1 MQRKFVT
8 NLALLLFLNLLIKPF
23 WIFGIDRS
31 VQNLIG
37 AEEYGAY
44 YALFNFSF
52 LLNILLDVGITNF
65 NNRNISQN
73 RQLFTKHFSGIILIR
88 LLLGLLYFVFSIG
101 FAIAI
106 GYSPKQINMLWLLL
120 FNQFLISGILYLRS
134 NISGLGYY
142 KYDSVISVTD
152 RFIMIV
158 LCVILIWTNFT
169 SIPFSVTTFILTQT
183 IAYVISLLLSF
194 YVLYKHEK
202 IILPTWSTK
211 FYLVILRK
219 SMPFAL
225 LILLMTFYNRIDSI
239 MIERL
244 LPNGAFYSGIYAQG
258 FRILDAAN
266 MFAFL
271 FATLLLPMFSHML
284 KKKEDVAALVK
295 LSFSLLFIPA
305 VVLGLC
311 SYTYSY
317 DVMNW
322 LYHQHAELSAPVFGI
337 LMLSF
342 AAISTS
348 YIFGTLL
355 TANGNLKLLNFMATF
370 AMLLNLTLNYF
381 LIPRYNA
388 LGAAFAGITTQMITA
403 VVQVVIAKHEFKFRI
418 NTKLIVNLCIV
429 LILCVLASLL
439 ARRFEFNMVYGCLF
453 ISLTGLTSFFLLKIV
468 NVGEV
473 FRLVQGK

>member
-37 AEEYGAY
+37 VEEYGSY

-73 RQLFTKHFSGIILIR
+73 RHLFSKYFSGIILIR
-88 LLLGLLYFVFSIG
+88 LLLGIIYFLFSIA
-101 FAIAI
+101 FAFAI
-106 GYSPKQINMLWLLL
+106 GYSSNQINMLWLLL
-120 FNQFLISGILYLRS
+120 FNQFLLSGILYMRS

-142 KYDSVISVTD
+142 KYDSIISVTD

-158 LCVILIWTNFT
+158 FCIILMWTKVSGLTF
-169 SIPFSVTTFILTQT
+169 SITTFILSQT
-183 IAYVISLLLSF
+183 LAYIITLLLSF
-194 YVLYKHEK
+194 FILKKHEK
-202 IILPTWSTK
+202 IILPKWSIR
-211 FYLVILRK
+211 FYMVVLRK
-219 SMPFAL
+219 SFPFAL

-244 LPNGAFYSGIYAQG
+244 LPNGAFYAGVYAQA

-284 KKKEDVAALVK
+284 KKKEDVSSLVK

-305 VVLGLC
+305 FILGIC
-311 SYTYSY
+311 SYTYSFEIM
-317 DVMNW
+317 DG
-322 LYHQHAELSAPVFGI
+322 LYHQHAELSSPVFGI
-337 LMLSF
+337 LMLNF
-342 AAISTS
+342 TAISTS

-355 TANGNLKLLNFMATF
+355 TANGSLKQLNIMAAS
-370 AMLLNLTLNYF
+370 AMLLNLILNYI
-381 LIPRYNA
+381 LIKHFNA
-388 LGAAFAGITTQMITA
+388 LGAAYAGMITQMLTA
-403 VVQVVIAKHEFKFRI
+403 LFQVLIAKKQFSFSI
-418 NTKLIVNLCIV
+418 NFSLILKLFIV
-429 LILCVLASLL
+429 LILCMSVSFLTKHYGLNFLMGSLLISFIGLLAS
-439 ARRFEFNMVYGCLF
+439 
-453 ISLTGLTSFFLLKIV
+453 ILLKIIDLKDAL
-468 NVGEV
+468 
-473 FRLVQGK
+473 RLVPGK

>member
-37 AEEYGAY
+37 AEEYGSY

-65 NNRNISQN
+65 NSRNISQN
-73 RQLFTKHFSGIILIR
+73 RQLFTKHFSGIIFIR
-88 LLLGLLYFVFSIG
+88 LLLGLIYFIFSIG
-101 FAIAI
+101 FAYAI
-106 GYSPKQINMLWLLL
+106 GYSEKQMNMLWLLL
-120 FNQFLISGILYLRS
+120 LNQFLISAILYLRS
-134 NISGLGYY
+134 NISGLGHY
-142 KYDSVISVTD
+142 KFDSIISVTD
-152 RFIMIV
+152 RFIMIIFCAV
-158 LCVILIWTNFT
+158 LIWTKLT
-169 SIPFSVTTFILTQT
+169 GIPFSITTFILCQT
-183 IAYVISLLLSF
+183 LAYLLTILLSF
-194 YVLYKHEK
+194 YILYRHEK
-202 IILPTWSTK
+202 IILPKWNTR

-219 SMPFAL
+219 SLPFAV

-244 LPNGAFYSGIYAQG
+244 LPDGAFYSGVYAQA

-284 KKKEDVAALVK
+284 KKRENISALVK

-305 VVLGLC
+305 FVLGIC
-311 SYTYSY
+311 CYTYSFE
-317 DVMNW
+317 VMNG
-322 LYHQHAELSAPVFGI
+322 LYHAHAELSAPVFGI

-342 AAISTS
+342 SAISTS

-355 TANGNLKLLNFMATF
+355 TANGNLKQLNYMAAF
-370 AMLLNLTLNYF
+370 AMLLNLGLNYI
-381 LIPRYNA
+381 LIPRFNS
-388 LGAAFAGITTQMITA
+388 LGAAYAGIITQMLTA
-403 VVQVVIAKHEFKFRI
+403 TIQVIIATREFKLSI
-418 NTKLIVNLCIV
+418 NFPHILRLFTV
-429 LILCVLASLL
+429 LILCVVGSFLVQKTNITIFYGTAIISITGLASTL
-439 ARRFEFNMVYGCLF
+439 
-453 ISLTGLTSFFLLKIV
+453 LLKIV
-468 NVGEV
+468 DLRDA
-473 FRLVQGK
+473 FRLVPGR

>member
-37 AEEYGAY
+37 AEEYGSY

-73 RQLFTKHFSGIILIR
+73 RQLFSKHFSGIILIR
-88 LLLGLLYFVFSIG
+88 LLLGIIYFVFSIA

-106 GYSPKQINMLWLLL
+106 GYSAKQINMLWLLL
-120 FNQFLISGILYLRS
+120 FNQFLLSGILYMRS
-134 NISGLGYY
+134 NISGLGHY
-142 KYDSVISVTD
+142 KYDSIVSVTD
-152 RFIMIV
+152 RFIMI
-158 LCVILIWTNFT
+158 LFCIILMWTNVTGINF
-169 SIPFSVTTFILTQT
+169 SITTFILTQT
-183 IAYVISLLLSF
+183 FAYIITLLLSF
-194 YVLYKHEK
+194 FILKKYEK
-202 IILPTWSTK
+202 IILPKWNTR
-211 FYLVILRK
+211 FYMVVLRK
-219 SMPFAL
+219 SFPFAL

-244 LPNGAFYSGIYAQG
+244 LPNGAFYSGVYAQA

-284 KKKEDVAALVK
+284 KKQEDISALVK

-305 VVLGLC
+305 AVLGIC
-311 SYTYSY
+311 SYTYRFE
-317 DVMNW
+317 VMDG

-337 LMLSF
+337 LMISF
-342 AAISTS
+342 TAISTS

-355 TANGNLKLLNFMATF
+355 TANGSLKQLNIMAASAMILNLVLNFIF
-370 AMLLNLTLNYF
+370 IRQF
-381 LIPRYNA
+381 NA
-388 LGAAFAGITTQMITA
+388 LGAAYAGMITQMLTA
-403 VVQVVIAKHEFKFRI
+403 FAQVFIAKKQFSFSI
-418 NTKLIVNLCIV
+418 NFLLILKLIVV
-429 LILCVLASLL
+429 LILCYAASLMAKTFQL
-439 ARRFEFNMVYGCLF
+439 NMLVGSIL
-453 ISLTGLTSFFLLKIV
+453 ISIVGILTTLLLKIV
-468 NVGEV
+468 DLRHAL
-473 FRLVQGK
+473 RLVPGN